1 MAFAIQLVRIV
12 LSFISVQEEPAPVV
26 FLADDIF
33 SLGKS
38 TLMLCL
44 QFLAHRPY
52 LSLAAA
58 VATATT

>member
-12 LSFISVQEEPAPVV
+12 LSFISVQEEPAPV

-38 TLMLCL
+38 TLLLCL